1 MPWYKKEP
9 IKTFI
14 SQIADEYDEDE
25 EEVIKV
31 LDCFFKSILNNLVR
45 VEVFKLPHFGKIS
58 TIAFKKRKQRAYMAE
73 AVKQQNKDVLS
84 KLEFDFNEFEE
95 TDIEIEDNTNQLFLF

>member
-1 MPWYKKEP
+1 MVWYKKEP

-14 SQIADEYDEDE
+14 SQIADEYGEDE

-58 TIAFKKRKQRAYMAE
+58 TIAFKKRKQRAYMADV
-73 AVKQQNKDVLS
+73 VKQQNKDVLS
-84 KLEFDFNEFEE
+84 KLEFDFNEFESE
-95 TDIEIEDNTNQLFLF
+95 EIEVENEANQIFLF